1 MLLANSCCI
10 KSMVC
15 LNDDVYI
22 GTKGGAI
29 LVMGITKMVVHGV
42 LHLQDSPI
50 NCLFFMKQ
58 YNTHKVTIKKF
69 KTTSVNSS
77 CYAPKD
83 NILLVNFALD
93 YHGFSQYSGSRPPSY
108 NYPQMTSLGH
118 YQQPVAAPDK
128 DDLYMLMW
136 LIYS

>member
-1 MLLANSCCI
+1 MLLANGCHI

-15 LNDDVYI
+15 LYDDVYI
-22 GTKGGAI
+22 GTKGGAM
-29 LVMGITKMVVHGV
+29 LVVDMTKMVVRRV

-50 NCLFFMKQ
+50 NCLLFMKQ
-58 YNTHKVTIKKF
+58 YNSRKVITQKF

-77 CYAPKD
+77 CYAPED
-83 NILLVNFALD
+83 SILLVNFALD
-93 YHGFSQYSGSRPPSY
+93 YHGISQYSESRPPSY

-118 YQQPVAAPDK
+118 YQQPVVAPDK

-136 LIYS
+136 LTYS